1 MGNRVFWIS
10 NHSVRLRALKS
21 SFNAN
26 HWINSS
32 LNAFMEGLCLGSL
45 SVDLCNKS
53 SRGIINILSIIAG
66 RKSLNHMFYPSGGG
80 MDLKGVEQAGESGA
94 ISLLVGP
101 QSAEILKPKKLC
113 YESFGFYTKVLRHQ

>member
-53 SRGIINILSIIAG
+53 SRGARYTSFS
-66 RKSLNHMFYPSGGG
+66 KF
-80 MDLKGVEQAGESGA
+80 DKESA
-94 ISLLVGP
+94 LPLMN
-101 QSAEILKPKKLC
+101 
-113 YESFGFYTKVLRHQ
+113 